1 MTTEKLENYRA
12 LVDEVRDLEERRKR
26 LSSGLHPVQ
35 DTVTGSSPTFPYV
48 EHTIQIGGISRR
60 QEEAMRKID
69 RLRRERMEQAQ
80 VQLAEIEGFISSIT
94 DAKMRR
100 MVTLRYVD
108 GLTWRQVAK
117 RMYGSPYFEDTARM
131 RVKRF
136 LEKTS

>member
-12 LVDEVRDLEERRKR
+12 LADEVKDLEERRKR

-35 DTVTGSSPTFPYV
+35 DTVKGSSPTFPYV

-60 QEEAMRKID
+60 QEEAMRKVD
-69 RLRRERMEQAQ
+69 RLQRERLEMAHET
-80 VQLAEIEGFISSIT
+80 LAEIEEFLSGIQ
-94 DAKMRR
+94 DAKVRR
-100 MVTLRYVD
+100 MIELRYVE

-136 LEKTS
+136 LEKSS

>member
-12 LVDEVRDLEERRKR
+12 ALDELKDLEDRYGR
-26 LSSGLHPVQ
+26 LSSRLDTIA
-35 DTVTGSSPTFPYV
+35 DTVKGSSPEFPYTA
-48 EHTIQIGGISRR
+48 HTIQIGGISKR
-60 QEEAMRKID
+60 QEDAIRKVD

-80 VQLAEIEGFISSIT
+80 VQLAEIEEFISSIT
-94 DAKMRR
+94 DAKVRR

-136 LEKTS
+136 LEKSC